1 LFPVAEGLESS
12 ANLRTLKVHL
22 TKSDLVWFNILILPR
37 SRLGQISLGI
47 YVALGLAGGIA
58 TGGVPPTLDEVV
70 YVFLYVVV
78 VVMICLVCFLFFLV
92 PFILLSFRSPGLLG
106 EHVFTLDQ
114 DGLRERTTVND
125 TLIRW
130 GGVHDLH
137 RTGSFILIGVSPM
150 VFHVLP
156 RRFFASQ
163 TDFDAFWAAIQPL
176 KRRASRV

>member
-1 LFPVAEGLESS
+1 LFPLAEGPESS
-12 ANLRTLKVHL
+12 ADSQTVKVHL
-22 TKSDLVWFNILILPR
+22 TKLDLVWFNTLILPR

-58 TGGVPPTLDEVV
+58 TSDVPATLDDVV
-70 YVFLYVVV
+70 YLFLYTAVVV
-78 VVMICLVCFLFFLV
+78 VICLVCFLFFLV
-92 PFILLSFRSPGLLG
+92 PFILMSFRSPGLLG
-106 EHVFTLDQ
+106 EHVFTLEQ

-137 RTGSFILIGVSPM
+137 RTSSFILIGVSPM
-150 VFHVLP
+150 IFHVLP

-163 TDFDAFWAAIQPL
+163 NAFDAFWAAIQPL
-176 KRRASRV
+176 KRS